1 MSADRDA
8 LRRAIILRL
17 SPWGALRAEFA
28 ALAGGPGATAAW
40 GLVIANLAL
49 LGWAWHRDWGLADLL
64 WPYWW
69 QSVLIGGYTV
79 ARMVSLQH
87 ARTEGLVI
95 PPGYDPQQV
104 VRGAKWIFAV
114 FFAIHYGMFH
124 LLYLGFIGAMPGT
137 ATGMGWLGWLV
148 ALVVLVGSQHL
159 TFRDHRRRDAST
171 PPNLV
176 ALMMLPYV
184 RILPMH
190 LIAVFGALLTGGTTA
205 LLVFGLLKT
214 CADLA
219 GLGYEQRISDALAEA
234 AALEQ
239 PSQHT

>member
-1 MSADRDA
+1 MNTDRDA
-8 LRRAIILRL
+8 LRLAIIARL
-17 SPWGALRAEFA
+17 SPWGALRAELA
-28 ALAGGPGATAAW
+28 SLAGGAGAVAAW
-40 GLVIANLAL
+40 GVVVGNLIL
-49 LGWAWHRDWGLADLL
+49 LGWAWHAGWGLADLL

-79 ARMVSLQH
+79 ARMVSLQG

-104 VRGAKWIFAV
+104 VRGVKWIFAV

-124 LLYLGFIGAMPGT
+124 LIYLMFIGAMADTGV
-137 ATGMGWLGWLV
+137 GMGWLAWLV
-148 ALVVLVGSQHL
+148 AFAVLVGSQHL
-159 TFRDHRRRDAST
+159 TFRDQRRRDAGT

-176 ALMMLPYV
+176 ALMMLPYA

-190 LIAVFGALLTGGTTA
+190 LIAVFGSFLMGGTA
-205 LLVFGLLKT
+205 AMLLFGVLKT
-214 CADLA
+214 CADLV

-234 AALEQ
+234 AAYEAK
-239 PSQHT
+239 P

>member
-1 MSADRDA
+1 MNADRNA

-17 SPWGALRAEFA
+17 SPWGALRAEFG
-28 ALAGGPGATAAW
+28 ALAGGPGAAAAW
-40 GLVIANLAL
+40 GVVIANLAL
-49 LGWAWHRDWGLADLL
+49 LGWAWHHRWGLADLL

-104 VRGAKWIFAV
+104 VRGAKWIFAG
-114 FFAIHYGMFH
+114 FFAIHYGLFH
-124 LLYLGFIGAMPGT
+124 LVYLIFIGAMPRGD
-137 ATGMGWLGWLV
+137 GSLSWLGWLG
-148 ALVVLVGSQHL
+148 AFVLLIGGQHL
-159 TFRDHRRRDAST
+159 AFRDQRRRDAST

-176 ALMMLPYV
+176 ALMMLPYA

-190 LIAVFGALLTGGTTA
+190 LIAVFGSFLMGGTA
-205 LLVFGLLKT
+205 AMILFGLLKAL
-214 CADLA
+214 ADLG
-219 GLGYEQRISDALAEA
+219 GLGYEQRIGEALAEA
-234 AALEQ
+234 AVYERSTQ
-239 PSQHT
+239 P